1 MRQIGRA
8 QLESITGAKTP
19 AEQCDVLRQ
28 IGVLPIIRK
37 DGSVC
42 VFDDVLKE
50 AMLIR
55 GSERDDQQPNWHLLD
70 EAISARTLRARRGP
84 DRR

>member
-1 MRQIGRA
+1 MRQIGQAR
-8 QLESITGAKTP
+8 LVSITGARTA
-19 AEQCDVLRQ
+19 AEQCAVLRQ

-42 VFDDVLKE
+42 VFEEVLKE

-55 GSERDDQQPNWHLLD
+55 GSERDDQQPNWD
-70 EAISARTLRARRGP
+70 VFDQPRARTLRARRDPGP
-84 DRR
+84 R

>member
-1 MRQIGRA
+1 MRQIGRL

-19 AEQCDVLRQ
+19 AEQCEVLRQ

-55 GSERDDQQPNWHLLD
+55 GSERDDQQPNWD
-70 EAISARTLRARRGP
+70 VFDRPTSRTSRARRDP
-84 DRR
+84 DPR

>member
-1 MRQIGRA
+1 MRQIGRL

-19 AEQCDVLRQ
+19 AEQCEVLRQ

-70 EAISARTLRARRGP
+70 QAISARTSRARRDPGP
-84 DRR
+84 R